1 LCYLP
6 PRPEIDK
13 NVACIFS
20 MASSF
25 LGSISEIDP
34 REPQKNI
41 STSLILFQI
50 EHCVNIVDE
59 NSVVVKLL
67 IGIPDSWRDPA
78 TCGGYQE
85 RVLGCTTLFVNKKTS
100 VSAS

>member
-1 LCYLP
+1 MLP

-34 REPQKNI
+34 REPQNI

-67 IGIPDSWRDPA
+67 VAFLTVEAIRQLVAGTRK
-78 TCGGYQE
+78 E
-85 RVLGCTTLFVNKKTS
+85 F
-100 VSAS
+100 